1 MAEPTLAELFA
12 PGAVPSGPDPKSIQF
27 AARLY
32 LSLEEEL
39 AQAQAVVKE
48 IQERHKTAEMALLD
62 VMQAAGLSSIKQS
75 SGETITSVVKSNYSL
90 PPKDDKEKREAALAW
105 LRRCGAK
112 ELVEEQIH
120 AATLTAFM
128 RQRAEK
134 KLPLSPLIRA
144 YTQRVIRV
152 SRS

>member
-1 MAEPTLAELFA
+1 MAEPTLAELFG
-12 PGAVPSGPDPKSIQF
+12 PGAVASGPDHKSISF

-32 LSLEEEL
+32 LALEEEL
-39 AQAQAVVKE
+39 AQANAVVKE
-48 IQERHKTAEMALLD
+48 IKERHEAAERALLD
-62 VMQAAGLSSIKQS
+62 TMQAAQLSSIKQS
-75 SGETITSVVKSNYSL
+75 TGETITAVVKSNYSL
-90 PPKDDKEKREAALAW
+90 PPKDHKEEREQALAW

-120 AATLTAFM
+120 AATLTHFM
-128 RQRAEK
+128 RGRAEK

-152 SRS
+152 NRS